1 MTALGENGRTGYLL
15 GGTAAVRSRSPK
27 AASLLTA
34 SGHSTVLQFV
44 IDWGSW
50 KFFEISGWRLSPN
63 CGCF

>member
-34 SGHSTVLQFV
+34 KRSFNSST
-44 IDWGSW
+44 IRD
-50 KFFEISGWRLSPN
+50 
-63 CGCF
+63 